1 MKIKYVWHE
10 TPDTEKIIDTVEELK
25 KLPVLIEPL
34 SQEMYDKFI
43 MNKLQRDEA
52 DGKILRYEVVEP

>member
-10 TPDTEKIIDTVEELK
+10 TPDTEKTIDTVEELK
-25 KLPVLIEPL
+25 RLPVLIEPL

-52 DGKILRYEVVEP
+52 DGKILRYEVIEP

>member
-25 KLPVLIEPL
+25 RLPVLIEPL

-43 MNKLQRDEA
+43 MNKVQRDEA
-52 DGKILRYEVVEP
+52 DGKILRYEVIEP

>member
-10 TPDTEKIIDTVEELK
+10 DPDTEKIIDTVYEL
-25 KLPVLIEPL
+25 LRIPFLIEPL

-52 DGKILRYEVVEP
+52 DGKILRYEVIES